1 MYSPLIVQED
11 QQNIKLSCVV
21 ASANPND
28 AIQYQWTYPA
38 GTVRDGDLTI
48 TSVSKSHY
56 GLYSCNASNL
66 VGTSKFT
73 TKEIDVHCKFRI
85 GEKRI
90 VFEYK

>member
-21 ASANPND
+21 ARAYPND
-28 AIQYQWTYPA
+28 AILYQWTYPA
-38 GTVRDGDLTI
+38 GTVRDGDLSI

-73 TKEIDVHCKFRI
+73 TKQIIVHCKFI
-85 GEKRI
+85 NVEKQEI
-90 VFEYK
+90 VSKY

>member
-21 ASANPND
+21 ARANPND
-28 AIQYQWTYPA
+28 DILFQWTYPA
-38 GTVRDGDLTI
+38 GTVSYENLTI
-48 TSVSKSHY
+48 ISVLKSDY

-73 TKEIDVHCKFRI
+73 TKEINVHCKFRK

-90 VFEYK
+90 VFE